1 MAEDYYKL
9 LSVSRTASQD
19 EIQKS
24 YRKQARKYH
33 PDLHADESEEKKKRA
48 LQQFQKIQQAY
59 DTLSDPKKRKMY
71 DQFGSDYEQ
80 MGGAGGNPFAGAGG
94 GAGGNPFGGA
104 GGIDLSS
111 IFGGGAPGAG
121 GFEDMLRQMGG
132 GGPGRG
138 GGGPGRGAP
147 QPPAKGSDIE
157 QEITVPFAVAVLG
170 GKHQLGISRNGKS
183 EKLDVTIPAG
193 IESGKKVRLRG
204 QGNRG
209 GGGEPGDM
217 LVTVKVAGH
226 PAYARKGLNLLVD
239 FPITVLEA
247 VQGTKID
254 LPTPHGTLV
263 LTVPAGTS
271 SGKTL
276 RLKGMGIKTK
286 ERSGDLLVTLQ
297 ISVPKE
303 ASEKDLETLR
313 QLSGAWSNLESRAKL
328 RW

>member
-9 LSVSRTASQD
+9 LGVPRSASQD

-33 PDLHADESEEKKKRA
+33 PDLHADESDQEKKRV

-59 DTLSDPKKRKMY
+59 DTLSDPKKREMY
-71 DQFGSDYEQ
+71 DQFGSDYDK
-80 MGGAGGNPFAGAGG
+80 MGGG
-94 GAGGNPFGGA
+94 GGNPFGGA
-104 GGIDLSS
+104 GGGGGNPFGGPGGIDLSS
-111 IFGGGAPGAG
+111 IFGGGGGGAG
-121 GFEDMLRQMGG
+121 GGGSFEDMFRQMGG
-132 GGPGRG
+132 GGRG
-138 GGGPGRGAP
+138 GP
-147 QPPAKGSDIE
+147 QAPAKGSDVE

-170 GKHQLGISRNGKS
+170 GKHQLGISRNGKA
-183 EKLDVTIPAG
+183 EKLDVSIPAG
-193 IESGKKVRLRG
+193 IESGKKIRLRG
-204 QGNRG
+204 QGNPG
-209 GGGEPGDM
+209 GGQPGDM

-226 PAYARKGLNLLVD
+226 PSYARKGLNLSVD

-247 VQGTKID
+247 VQGAKID

-286 ERSGDLLVTLQ
+286 DRSGDLLVTLQ
-297 ISVPKE
+297 VSVPE
-303 ASEKDLETLR
+303 EVGEQDLKTLEN
-313 QLSGAWSNLESRAKL
+313 LSDAWSNLESRAKL

>member
-9 LSVSRTASQD
+9 LGVSRSASQD

-33 PDLHADESEEKKKRA
+33 PDLHADESDKEKKRV

-80 MGGAGGNPFAGAGG
+80 VGGPGGNPFGGAGGGG
-94 GAGGNPFGGA
+94 GGNPFGGA

-111 IFGGGAPGAG
+111 IFGAGGGGG
-121 GFEDMLRQMGG
+121 GFEDMFRQMGG
-132 GGPGRG
+132 GGAGRG
-138 GGGPGRGAP
+138 P
-147 QPPAKGSDIE
+147 QPPAKGSDVE

-193 IESGKKVRLRG
+193 IESGKKIRLRG
-204 QGNRG
+204 QGNQG
-209 GGGEPGDM
+209 GGGQPGDM

-226 PAYARKGLNLLVD
+226 PVYARKGLNLSVD
-239 FPITVLEA
+239 VPITILEA
-247 VQGTKID
+247 VQGAKID
-254 LPTPHGTLV
+254 LPTPHGTVV

-276 RLKGMGIKTK
+276 RLKGMGVKTK
-286 ERSGDLLVTLQ
+286 DRSGDLLVTLQ
-297 ISVPKE
+297 VGVPEE
-303 ASEKDLETLR
+303 ASKQDLEVL
-313 QLSGAWSNLESRAKL
+313 QKLSDAWSNLESRAKL

>member
-9 LSVSRTASQD
+9 LGVSPSASTD

-24 YRKQARKYH
+24 YRKQARKFH
-33 PDLHADESEEKKKRA
+33 PDLHADKDEKEKKRV
-48 LQQFQKIQQAY
+48 LQKFQQIQQAY
-59 DTLSDPKKRKMY
+59 ETLSDPKKRKMY
-71 DQFGSDYEQ
+71 DQFGSNYEQ
-80 MGGAGGNPFAGAGG
+80 MGGGGNPFGG
-94 GAGGNPFGGA
+94 GGNPFGGA

-111 IFGGGAPGAG
+111 LFGGGGGGGGG
-121 GFEDMLRQMGG
+121 GFEDMFRQMGG
-132 GGPGRG
+132 GGAPG
-138 GGGPGRGAP
+138 GRN
-147 QPPAKGSDIE
+147 QPPAKGSDVE
-157 QEITVPFAVAVLG
+157 QEITVPFAVAVKG

-183 EKLDVTIPAG
+183 EKLDVSIPAG

-204 QGNRG
+204 QGNPG
-209 GGGEPGDM
+209 PGQPGDM

-226 PAYARKGLNLLVD
+226 PVYARKGLNLLVD
-239 FPITVLEA
+239 VPITILEA
-247 VQGTKID
+247 VQGAKID

-286 ERSGDLLVTLQ
+286 DRSGDLLVTLQ
-297 ISVPKE
+297 IGVPAE
-303 ASEKDLETLR
+303 TTEQDLATLK
-313 QLSGAWSNLESRAKL
+313 QLSETWTGKDSRAKI

>member
-9 LSVSRTASQD
+9 LGVSPSASTD

-24 YRKQARKYH
+24 YRKQARKFH
-33 PDLHADESEEKKKRA
+33 PDLHADKDEKEKKRV
-48 LQQFQKIQQAY
+48 LQKFQQIQQAY
-59 DTLSDPKKRKMY
+59 ETLSDPKKRKMY
-71 DQFGSDYEQ
+71 DQFGSNYEQ
-80 MGGAGGNPFAGAGG
+80 MGGGGNPFGG
-94 GAGGNPFGGA
+94 GGNPFGGA

-111 IFGGGAPGAG
+111 LFGGGGGGGGG
-121 GFEDMLRQMGG
+121 GFEDMFRQMGG
-132 GGPGRG
+132 GGAPG
-138 GGGPGRGAP
+138 GRN
-147 QPPAKGSDIE
+147 QPPAKGSDVE
-157 QEITVPFAVAVLG
+157 QEITVPFAVAVKG

-183 EKLDVTIPAG
+183 EKLDVSIPAG

-204 QGNRG
+204 QGNPG
-209 GGGEPGDM
+209 PGQPGDM

-226 PAYARKGLNLLVD
+226 PVYARKGLNLLVD
-239 FPITVLEA
+239 VPITILEA
-247 VQGTKID
+247 VQGAKID

-286 ERSGDLLVTLQ
+286 DRSGDLLVTLQ
-297 ISVPKE
+297 IGVPAETTEQDLATLKRL
-303 ASEKDLETLR
+303 SETWTGKD
-313 QLSGAWSNLESRAKL
+313 SRAKI

>member
-9 LSVSRTASQD
+9 LGVPRSASQD

-33 PDLHADESEEKKKRA
+33 PDLHADESDKEKKRV

-80 MGGAGGNPFAGAGG
+80 VGGP
-94 GAGGNPFGGA
+94 GGNPFGGA
-104 GGIDLSS
+104 GGGGGSPFGGPGGIDLSS
-111 IFGGGAPGAG
+111 IFGGGGGGGGG
-121 GFEDMLRQMGG
+121 GFEDMFRQMGG
-132 GGPGRG
+132 GG
-138 GGGPGRGAP
+138 GAP
-147 QPPAKGSDIE
+147 PPSKGSDVE

-183 EKLDVTIPAG
+183 EKLDVSIPAG
-193 IESGKKVRLRG
+193 IESGKKIRLRG
-204 QGNRG
+204 QGNPG
-209 GGGEPGDM
+209 GSGPGDM
-217 LVTVKVAGH
+217 LVTVKVGGH

-239 FPITVLEA
+239 VPITILEA
-247 VQGTKID
+247 AQGAKVD
-254 LPTPHGTLV
+254 LPTPHGTVV

-286 ERSGDLLVTLQ
+286 DRSGDLLATLQ
-297 ISVPKE
+297 VGVPPE
-303 ASEKDLETLR
+303 ASEQDLEVL
-313 QLSGAWSNLESRAKL
+313 QKLSDAWSDLESRAKL

>member
-9 LSVSRTASQD
+9 LGVARSASTD

-24 YRKQARKYH
+24 YRKQARKFH
-33 PDLHADESEEKKKRA
+33 PDLHADKDDKEKKRV
-48 LQQFQKIQQAY
+48 LQKFQQIQQAY
-59 DTLSDPKKRKMY
+59 ETLSDPKKRKMY
-71 DQFGSDYEQ
+71 DQFGSGYEQ
-80 MGGAGGNPFAGAGG
+80 MAGGGNPFGG
-94 GAGGNPFGGA
+94 GGSPFGGA

-111 IFGGGAPGAG
+111 LFGGGGAGGGFEDMFRQMGGGAPG
-121 GFEDMLRQMGG
+121 
-132 GGPGRG
+132 GRS
-138 GGGPGRGAP
+138 
-147 QPPAKGSDIE
+147 QPPAKGTDVE
-157 QEITVPFAVAVLG
+157 QEITVSFAVAVKG

-183 EKLDVTIPAG
+183 EKLDVSIPAG

-204 QGNRG
+204 QGNPG
-209 GGGEPGDM
+209 AGQPGDM

-226 PAYARKGLNLLVD
+226 PVYARKGLNLLVD
-239 FPITVLEA
+239 VPITILEA
-247 VQGTKID
+247 VQGAKID

-286 ERSGDLLVTLQ
+286 DRSGDLLVTLQ
-297 ISVPKE
+297 IGVPAE
-303 ASEKDLETLR
+303 TTEQDLETLK
-313 QLSGAWSNLESRAKL
+313 QLSATWTSQDSRTKI

>member
-9 LSVSRTASQD
+9 LGVPRSASQD

-33 PDLHADESEEKKKRA
+33 PDLHADDSEKEKKRV

-80 MGGAGGNPFAGAGG
+80 MGGAGGNPFGG
-94 GAGGNPFGGA
+94 GGGGGSPFGGA

-111 IFGGGAPGAG
+111 IFGGGGAPGAG

-132 GGPGRG
+132 GAGGRA
-138 GGGPGRGAP
+138 AP
-147 QPPAKGSDIE
+147 QPPAKGSDVE
-157 QEITVPFAVAVLG
+157 QEITVPFAVAALG

-183 EKLDVTIPAG
+183 EKLDVSIPAG
-193 IESGKKVRLRG
+193 IESGKKIRLRG
-204 QGNRG
+204 QGNP

-217 LVTVKVAGH
+217 LVTVKVAAH
-226 PAYARKGLNLLVD
+226 PAYARKGLNLLVEV
-239 FPITVLEA
+239 PITVLEA
-247 VQGTKID
+247 VQGAKID

-286 ERSGDLLVTLQ
+286 DRSGDLLVTLQ
-297 ISVPKE
+297 VGVPE
-303 ASEKDLETLR
+303 ETSEQDLAVL
-313 QLSGAWSNLESRAKL
+313 QKLSDAWSNLASREKL

>member
-9 LSVSRTASQD
+9 LGVPRSASQD

-33 PDLHADESEEKKKRA
+33 PDLHADESEKEKKRV

-59 DTLSDPKKRKMY
+59 DTLSDPKKRQMY
-71 DQFGSDYEQ
+71 DQFGSNYEQ
-80 MGGAGGNPFAGAGG
+80 MGGAGGNPFGG
-94 GAGGNPFGGA
+94 GGGGSPFGGP

-111 IFGGGAPGAG
+111 IFGGGGGGG
-121 GFEDMLRQMGG
+121 GFEDMFRQMGG

-138 GGGPGRGAP
+138 GP
-147 QPPAKGSDIE
+147 QPSAKGSDVE

-183 EKLDVTIPAG
+183 EKLDVSIPAG
-193 IESGKKVRLRG
+193 IESGKKIRLRG
-204 QGNRG
+204 QGNPG
-209 GGGEPGDM
+209 AGQPGDM

-226 PAYARKGLNLLVD
+226 PVYARKGLNLSVEV
-239 FPITVLEA
+239 PITILEA
-247 VQGTKID
+247 VQGAKLD
-254 LPTPHGTLV
+254 LPTPHGTVV

-286 ERSGDLLVTLQ
+286 DRSGDLLVTLQ
-297 ISVPKE
+297 VGVPEE
-303 ASEKDLETLR
+303 ASEQDLATLQ
-313 QLSGAWSNLESRAKL
+313 QLSEAWSNLESRAKL

>member
-9 LSVSRTASQD
+9 LGVTRSASQE

-24 YRKQARKYH
+24 YRRQARKYH
-33 PDLHADESEEKKKRA
+33 PDLHADESEKEKKRV

-80 MGGAGGNPFAGAGG
+80 VGGPGGNPFGG
-94 GAGGNPFGGA
+94 GGGGGSPFGGA

-111 IFGGGAPGAG
+111 IFGGGGGGGAG
-121 GFEDMLRQMGG
+121 GFEDMFRQMGG
-132 GGPGRG
+132 APGRG
-138 GGGPGRGAP
+138 GH
-147 QPPAKGSDIE
+147 QPPAKGSDVE
-157 QEITVPFAVAVLG
+157 QEITVPFAVGVLG
-170 GKHQLGISRNGKS
+170 GKHQLGIIRNGKS
-183 EKLDVTIPAG
+183 EKLDVSIPAG
-193 IESGKKVRLRG
+193 IESGKKIRLRG
-204 QGNRG
+204 QGNPG
-209 GGGEPGDM
+209 AGQPGDM

-226 PAYARKGLNLLVD
+226 PVYARKGLNLSVD
-239 FPITVLEA
+239 VPITILEA
-247 VQGTKID
+247 VQGAKLD
-254 LPTPHGTLV
+254 LPTPHGTVV

-286 ERSGDLLVTLQ
+286 DRSGDLLATLQ
-297 ISVPKE
+297 VGVPAE
-303 ASEKDLETLR
+303 VSDQDLETLR
-313 QLSGAWSNLESRAKL
+313 QLSEVWSDLDSRAKL

>member
-9 LSVSRTASQD
+9 LGVPRTASQD

-33 PDLHADESEEKKKRA
+33 PDLHADDSEQEKKRV

-71 DQFGSDYEQ
+71 DQFGSEYEQ
-80 MGGAGGNPFAGAGG
+80 MGGAGGNPFGGGGG
-94 GAGGNPFGGA
+94 GAPFGGG

-111 IFGGGAPGAG
+111 IFGGGGPGAG
-121 GFEDMLRQMGG
+121 GFEEMLRQMGG
-132 GGPGRG
+132 GAAGRG
-138 GGGPGRGAP
+138 GPP

-157 QEITVPFAVAVLG
+157 QEVTVPFAVAVLG

-183 EKLDVTIPAG
+183 EKLDVSIPAG
-193 IESGKKVRLRG
+193 IESGKKIRLRG
-204 QGNRG
+204 QGNPG
-209 GGGEPGDM
+209 AGQPGDM
-217 LVTVKVAGH
+217 LVTVKVAAH

-239 FPITVLEA
+239 VPITVLEA
-247 VQGTKID
+247 VQGAKID

-263 LTVPAGTS
+263 LTVPVGTS

-276 RLKGMGIKTK
+276 RLKGMGVKTK
-286 ERSGDLLVTLQ
+286 DRSGDLLVTLQ
-297 ISVPKE
+297 VSVPEE
-303 ASEKDLETLR
+303 ASEQDLEVL
-313 QLSGAWSNLESRAKL
+313 QKLSDAWSNLESRAKL

>member
-9 LSVSRTASQD
+9 LGVSPSASTD

-24 YRKQARKYH
+24 YRKQARKFH
-33 PDLHADESEEKKKRA
+33 PDLHADKDEKEKKRV
-48 LQQFQKIQQAY
+48 LQKFQQIQQAY
-59 DTLSDPKKRKMY
+59 ETLSDPKKRKMY
-71 DQFGSDYEQ
+71 DQFGSSYEQ
-80 MGGAGGNPFAGAGG
+80 MGGGGNPFGG
-94 GAGGNPFGGA
+94 GGNPFGGA

-111 IFGGGAPGAG
+111 LFGGGGGGG
-121 GFEDMLRQMGG
+121 GFEDMFRQMGG
-132 GGPGRG
+132 GGAPG
-138 GGGPGRGAP
+138 GRN
-147 QPPAKGSDIE
+147 QPPAKGSDVE
-157 QEITVPFAVAVLG
+157 QEITVPFAVAVKG

-183 EKLDVTIPAG
+183 EKLDVSIPAG

-204 QGNRG
+204 QGNPG
-209 GGGEPGDM
+209 PGQPGDM

-226 PAYARKGLNLLVD
+226 PVYARKGLNLLVD
-239 FPITVLEA
+239 VPITILEA
-247 VQGTKID
+247 VQGAKID

-286 ERSGDLLVTLQ
+286 DRSGDLLVTLQ
-297 ISVPKE
+297 IGVPAE
-303 ASEKDLETLR
+303 TTEQDLATLK
-313 QLSGAWSNLESRAKL
+313 QLSETWTGKDSRAKI